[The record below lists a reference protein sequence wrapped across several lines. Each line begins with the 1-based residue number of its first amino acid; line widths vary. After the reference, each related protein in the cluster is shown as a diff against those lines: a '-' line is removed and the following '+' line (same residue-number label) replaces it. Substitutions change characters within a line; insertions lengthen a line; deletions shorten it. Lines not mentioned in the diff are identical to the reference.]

1 MHHKLLIGHRLKQ
14 HLCARPSTL
23 KTQAFRCF
31 HSSQATKMIRLLRP
45 LRDPLGTPL
54 MVPHHQ
60 PEKRILDPWGAKD
73 RRSSF
78 WKIMVQICRAN
89 THEMRVCWIF
99 SSAWSQSGHAGGWGS
114 PRLAKRSAV
123 QHRLLMANQKK
134 IYTARVPS
142 FSKYASKAQT
152 WCFQRKRHCMQT
164 CCCMFQ
170 KYLASI
176 YADQE
181 LLAVKPG
188 HQPIPK

>member
-1 MHHKLLIGHRLKQ
+1 VHHKLLSLATDWSSTSVLGV
-14 HLCARPSTL
+14 APS

-31 HSSQATKMIRLLRP
+31 HNSQATKMIRLLRP
-45 LRDPLGTPL
+45 LRYPLGTPL

-114 PRLAKRSAV
+114 PRLARRSAV
-123 QHRLLMANQKK
+123 QHQLLMDNQTKNLHHK
-134 IYTARVPS
+134 G
-142 FSKYASKAQT
+142 AQLLQI
-152 WCFQRKRHCMQT
+152 CFQGANLMLPRK
-164 CCCMFQ
+164 
-170 KYLASI
+170 KAL
-176 YADQE
+176 YAD
-181 LLAVKPG
+181 LLLYVPV
-188 HQPIPK
+188 ILSFYLC